1 MADDPDDEALSWA
14 GDEQEIARPVRIAP
28 AGPAA
33 RASSGGAALVALGIL
48 GGIAVLETIGWV
60 RSVFSAT
67 IEATLDPGAGALGAT
82 AFGINVVGRVAAVA
96 APLLWFALAAT
107 RIRRPSRRFTW
118 LALGALLLLP
128 WPALLGLL

>member
-14 GDEQEIARPVRIAP
+14 GDEQEIARPVRTAS
-28 AGPAA
+28 AEPAA
-33 RASSGGAALVALGIL
+33 RASSGGGTLVALGIL

-60 RSVFSAT
+60 RGVLSAT
-67 IEATLDPGAGALGAT
+67 LEATLDPGAGALGAT
-82 AFGINVVGRVAAVA
+82 AFGVNVLGRVAAVA
-96 APLLWFALAAT
+96 APLLWFVLAAT
-107 RIRRPSRRFTW
+107 RIRRPSRRFAW